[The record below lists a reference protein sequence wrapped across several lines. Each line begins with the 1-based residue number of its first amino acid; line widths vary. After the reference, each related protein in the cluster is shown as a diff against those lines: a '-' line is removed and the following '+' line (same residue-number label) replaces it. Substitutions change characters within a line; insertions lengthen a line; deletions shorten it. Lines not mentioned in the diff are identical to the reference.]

1 MFLYHEVYLS
11 VVVLKST
18 MSDLFWLYQWTKHEN
33 ITAKNFLIDFRL
45 LGKNKTLEFFSKVY
59 TCFCSCLGSHLIKK
73 RLHMK

>member
-18 MSDLFWLYQWTKHEN
+18 MSDLFWLYQWTQHEN

-45 LGKNKTLEFFSKVY
+45 LGNSKTLEFFSKVS
-59 TCFCSCLGSHLIKK
+59 TCFCSCLGSHLTKK
-73 RLHMK
+73 